1 MKLLMLL
8 FYVLPIK
15 TTDLFT
21 GGNHILFKKYREHKL
36 WDFFG
41 FNFPNPMVSLVNKH
55 PYSHQRHAKAL
66 HNNLQAQ
73 QVVDRSA

>member
-1 MKLLMLL
+1 MGL
-8 FYVLPIK
+8 
-15 TTDLFT
+15 
-21 GGNHILFKKYREHKL
+21 
-36 WDFFG
+36 FG